1 MSSLAWG
8 MPVRLILTTADGT
21 SGQGTWNEDP
31 RDKTDSAG
39 RKHVWADREHVGPG
53 PEHQVTEHLT
63 RAHVCVYACMCCAGM
78 VCVVCMYLCMV
89 CGCGVGARVFVWA
102 YDVCKGCAVCTSMQ
116 CGTCGG
122 VCTGVCGV
130 CDMCGCLCRACVFV

>member
-8 MPVRLILTTADGT
+8 TPVRLILTSADGT

-31 RDKTDSAG
+31 RDKNDSAG
-39 RKHVWADREHVGPG
+39 RKHVREHAGPG

-63 RAHVCVYACMCCAGM
+63 CARVRVYACMWCAGM

-89 CGCGVGARVFVWA
+89 CGCGVGARVFV
-102 YDVCKGCAVCTSMQ
+102 
-116 CGTCGG
+116 G
-122 VCTGVCGV
+122 V
-130 CDMCGCLCRACVFV
+130 